1 MDKCSPA
8 VFIFLGVGHG
18 GGGVEDHG
26 ARDAAFVI
34 QSGPFSA
41 LRSRIPPGTDLVDE
55 FQLAAESQESL
66 LLCL

>member
-1 MDKCSPA
+1 MQPSS
-8 VFIFLGVGHG
+8 VYSFFWVGGG

-55 FQLAAESQESL
+55 FQLAAEGQESL